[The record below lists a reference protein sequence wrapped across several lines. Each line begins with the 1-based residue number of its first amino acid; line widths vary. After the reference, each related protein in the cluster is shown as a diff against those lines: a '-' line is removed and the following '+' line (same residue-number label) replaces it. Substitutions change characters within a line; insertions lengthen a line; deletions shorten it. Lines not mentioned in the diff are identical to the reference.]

1 MRNIWRI
8 FRADWQRISASVVAV
23 VVIMGLCLIP
33 CLYAWFNIFSNWDP
47 YGPDATSNIRVAVTS
62 EDEGYELLG
71 LKLNIGSMVLD
82 GLKSNN
88 QMGWDFVDSRE
99 EALEG
104 VRSGRYYA
112 ALIVPADF
120 TGDFVSI
127 LDTDLRHPQIEYYE
141 NEKKNAI
148 APKITNK
155 AKTAVQ
161 DEINATVVETVTNAV
176 TTVSSVCRALGLD
189 ADDVS
194 QGVIEKLSSA
204 QDSLRTLE
212 ETLTAMQTLAD
223 QTDSILACAGVVT
236 GDLDS
241 IVSGNDLSGIQDAL
255 DRGIGRLNETEAE
268 IARQLED
275 IDAQID
281 VIADDIAAAVGTA
294 EDVAGPAQQLD
305 QRLAEQQQRLEKLRD
320 FAAGYPAVQ
329 ERLGNAI
336 YRIGELRDLLKTLE
350 DPGQL
355 ETWRQEVQAKVDALR
370 QELREAALRISGSV
384 NQRLEE
390 LNRDVTEK
398 LQTLQSVFD
407 SVSGNLS
414 ALGDKLT
421 RYQEAIQST
430 GTTLS
435 GAIQLSS
442 TLRGDLGQLAQDMD
456 RIVTSDGFRRFV
468 EVLENDP
475 EGLADYLSDPVS
487 METVPVYEITS
498 YGSSMAP
505 YYIMLALFV
514 GSLLTATMLHV
525 NAPMPGLSR
534 LRPWQRFFGR
544 YQLFFLIG
552 MIQALV
558 TGLGC
563 IYYIGIQCPYPGL
576 FLLACCVCSLNF
588 TMMNYALVYA
598 LDNIGMAASVIIMV
612 IQVAGSGGVYPIDVL
627 PGIFQTLYKFMPF
640 HYGMDM
646 LRETIAGRYENVYW
660 KNLAVM
666 AAMCV
671 LFAVLGM
678 VLYYP
683 ARPLNRLIARSKEK
697 SGIMQGGLLPMNAKH
712 DLAEALCQL
721 LETKTLEKITVKDIV
736 ARCGVNR
743 QTFYYHFHDVYDL
756 MRWIFDRE
764 AAALAQS
771 IRSNGSDWR
780 QELRTITDVLRS
792 KRHLVMNAYRSVNR
806 RDLERYLMQG
816 YGPVIRRIVD
826 QAAVG
831 LDVTQGDL
839 EFVSRFYARGLLSGV
854 FDWIESGMPENIGDD
869 LRRCILLL
877 DGSLPT
883 ALKSVSEK

>member
-82 GLKSNN
+82 GLKSND

-104 VRSGRYYA
+104 VRSGKYYA
-112 ALIVPADF
+112 ALIVPSDF

-127 LDTDLRHPQIEYYE
+127 LDTDLQHPQIEYYE

-176 TTVSSVCRALGLD
+176 TTVSSVCKALGLD

-194 QGVIEKLSSA
+194 QGIIEKLNSA
-204 QDSLRTLE
+204 QNSLRTLE
-212 ETLTAMQTLAD
+212 ETLNAMQTLAD
-223 QTDSILACAGVVT
+223 QADSILACAGVVT

-294 EDVAGPAQQLD
+294 EDVAGFLAGPAQRLD

-355 ETWRQEVQAKVDALR
+355 ETWRQEVQAKVDEIR

-384 NQRLEE
+384 NQRLEA
-390 LNRDVTEK
+390 LNRDVKEK

-407 SVSGNLS
+407 NVSGGLS

-430 GTTLS
+430 GTTLG

-442 TLRGDLGQLAQDMD
+442 TLRGDLGQLAQDVD
-456 RIVTSDGFRRFV
+456 RIVTSDGFRRFM

-475 EGLADYLSDPVS
+475 EGLADYLSDPVA

-525 NAPMPGLSR
+525 NAPMPELPR

-552 MIQALV
+552 MVQALV

-627 PGIFQTLYKFMPF
+627 PGIFQKLYRFMPF

-646 LRETIAGRYENVYW
+646 IRETIAGRYENVYW

-697 SGIMQGGLLPMNAKH
+697 SGIM
-712 DLAEALCQL
+712 
-721 LETKTLEKITVKDIV
+721 
-736 ARCGVNR
+736 
-743 QTFYYHFHDVYDL
+743 
-756 MRWIFDRE
+756 
-764 AAALAQS
+764 
-771 IRSNGSDWR
+771 
-780 QELRTITDVLRS
+780 
-792 KRHLVMNAYRSVNR
+792 
-806 RDLERYLMQG
+806 
-816 YGPVIRRIVD
+816 
-826 QAAVG
+826 
-831 LDVTQGDL
+831 
-839 EFVSRFYARGLLSGV
+839 
-854 FDWIESGMPENIGDD
+854 
-869 LRRCILLL
+869 
-877 DGSLPT
+877 
-883 ALKSVSEK
+883 

>member
-1 MRNIWRI
+1 M
-8 FRADWQRISASVVAV
+8 
-23 VVIMGLCLIP
+23 
-33 CLYAWFNIFSNWDP
+33 
-47 YGPDATSNIRVAVTS
+47 
-62 EDEGYELLG
+62 
-71 LKLNIGSMVLD
+71 
-82 GLKSNN
+82 
-88 QMGWDFVDSRE
+88 
-99 EALEG
+99 
-104 VRSGRYYA
+104 
-112 ALIVPADF
+112 
-120 TGDFVSI
+120 
-127 LDTDLRHPQIEYYE
+127 
-141 NEKKNAI
+141 
-148 APKITNK
+148 
-155 AKTAVQ
+155 
-161 DEINATVVETVTNAV
+161 VETVTNAV

-189 ADDVS
+189 ADAVS

-223 QTDSILACAGVVT
+223 QTDSILACAGVVA

-255 DRGIGRLNETEAE
+255 DRGIGRLNETETE

-294 EDVAGPAQQLD
+294 EDVAGFLAGPAQQLD

-355 ETWRQEVQAKVDALR
+355 ETWRQEVQAKVDELR

-498 YGSSMAP
+498 YGSSMVP

-525 NAPMPGLSR
+525 NAPMPELFR

-697 SGIMQGGLLPMNAKH
+697 SGIM
-712 DLAEALCQL
+712 
-721 LETKTLEKITVKDIV
+721 
-736 ARCGVNR
+736 
-743 QTFYYHFHDVYDL
+743 
-756 MRWIFDRE
+756 
-764 AAALAQS
+764 
-771 IRSNGSDWR
+771 
-780 QELRTITDVLRS
+780 
-792 KRHLVMNAYRSVNR
+792 
-806 RDLERYLMQG
+806 
-816 YGPVIRRIVD
+816 
-826 QAAVG
+826 
-831 LDVTQGDL
+831 
-839 EFVSRFYARGLLSGV
+839 
-854 FDWIESGMPENIGDD
+854 
-869 LRRCILLL
+869 
-877 DGSLPT
+877 
-883 ALKSVSEK
+883 

>member
-112 ALIVPADF
+112 ALIVPAGF

-268 IARQLED
+268 IARQL
-275 IDAQID
+275 
-281 VIADDIAAAVGTA
+281 
-294 EDVAGPAQQLD
+294 D

-350 DPGQL
+350 NPGQL
-355 ETWRQEVQAKVDALR
+355 ETWRQEVQAKVDELR

-525 NAPMPGLSR
+525 NAPMPELFR

-697 SGIMQGGLLPMNAKH
+697 SGIM
-712 DLAEALCQL
+712 
-721 LETKTLEKITVKDIV
+721 
-736 ARCGVNR
+736 
-743 QTFYYHFHDVYDL
+743 
-756 MRWIFDRE
+756 
-764 AAALAQS
+764 
-771 IRSNGSDWR
+771 
-780 QELRTITDVLRS
+780 
-792 KRHLVMNAYRSVNR
+792 
-806 RDLERYLMQG
+806 
-816 YGPVIRRIVD
+816 
-826 QAAVG
+826 
-831 LDVTQGDL
+831 
-839 EFVSRFYARGLLSGV
+839 
-854 FDWIESGMPENIGDD
+854 
-869 LRRCILLL
+869 
-877 DGSLPT
+877 
-883 ALKSVSEK
+883 

>member
-1 MRNIWRI
+1 MYRALYRKWRP
-8 FRADWQRISASVVAV
+8 QRVEDVVAQRGIV
-23 VVIMGLCLIP
+23 TALRNQI
-33 CLYAWFNIFSNWDP
+33 
-47 YGPDATSNIRVAVTS
+47 ATGRVGHAYLFT
-62 EDEGYELLG
+62 
-71 LKLNIGSMVLD
+71 
-82 GLKSNN
+82 
-88 QMGWDFVDSRE
+88 
-99 EALEG
+99 G
-104 VRSGRYYA
+104 VRG
-112 ALIVPADF
+112 
-120 TGDFVSI
+120 TGKTTCAKIFAKAVNCLHPQNGDPCGECEICRGIDNGSI
-127 LDTDLRHPQIEYYE
+127 LD
-141 NEKKNAI
+141 
-148 APKITNK
+148 
-155 AKTAVQ
+155 
-161 DEINATVVETVTNAV
+161 VVEM
-176 TTVSSVCRALGLD
+176 D
-189 ADDVS
+189 AAS
-194 QGVIEKLSSA
+194 NNG
-204 QDSLRTLE
+204 
-212 ETLTAMQTLAD
+212 
-223 QTDSILACAGVVT
+223 
-236 GDLDS
+236 
-241 IVSGNDLSGIQDAL
+241 
-255 DRGIGRLNETEAE
+255 
-268 IARQLED
+268 
-275 IDAQID
+275 
-281 VIADDIAAAVGTA
+281 ADDIREQRDETAYTPSACHYKVYIIDEVHMLSTAA
-294 EDVAGPAQQLD
+294 
-305 QRLAEQQQRLEKLRD
+305 
-320 FAAGYPAVQ
+320 F
-329 ERLGNAI
+329 NA
-336 YRIGELRDLLKTLE
+336 LLKTLE

-442 TLRGDLGQLAQDMD
+442 PLRGDQGQLAQDMD
-456 RIVTSDGFRRFV
+456 RSVTSDGFRRFV

-498 YGSSMAP
+498 PGSSMAP

-514 GSLLTATMLHV
+514 VSLLTTSMLHV

-558 TGLGC
+558 TGRGC

-671 LFAVLGM
+671 LIAVMGK
-678 VLYYP
+678 VLY
-683 ARPLNRLIARSKEK
+683 
-697 SGIMQGGLLPMNAKH
+697 
-712 DLAEALCQL
+712 
-721 LETKTLEKITVKDIV
+721 
-736 ARCGVNR
+736 
-743 QTFYYHFHDVYDL
+743 
-756 MRWIFDRE
+756 
-764 AAALAQS
+764 
-771 IRSNGSDWR
+771 
-780 QELRTITDVLRS
+780 
-792 KRHLVMNAYRSVNR
+792 
-806 RDLERYLMQG
+806 
-816 YGPVIRRIVD
+816 
-826 QAAVG
+826 
-831 LDVTQGDL
+831 
-839 EFVSRFYARGLLSGV
+839 
-854 FDWIESGMPENIGDD
+854 
-869 LRRCILLL
+869 
-877 DGSLPT
+877 
-883 ALKSVSEK
+883 